1 MDIISPAHL
10 AEHNQS
16 RISALEDDYDHL
28 GRQLARRGIDIAAAT
43 TRATRFRVALPSW
56 GTSTGGTRFG
66 RFPGPGEPRTIF
78 DKIDDCAVVQQLVRV
93 TPDISLHIPW
103 DRIDRPADL
112 RACVAARG
120 LQVTTMNSNTFE
132 DQPGQPHSYK
142 FGSLSH
148 TDPAVRQQAVA
159 HNIECIGIGRELG
172 ARAHSVWIADGGNF
186 PGQQHFRRALDRY
199 LDSLRAIYAAAP
211 ADWRLYIEHK
221 LFEPAFY
228 STVLNDWGTSY
239 YCAREVGERVFS
251 LVDLGHHAPTTNIE
265 MVVARLIQLG
275 KLGGFHFNDS
285 KYGDDDL
292 DAGSIAP
299 FQLFLVFNELV
310 AAEVEGV
317 AGFELDCML
326 DQSHNV
332 TDPIESLVSST
343 IEVHRADTQ
352 AFLVDRAALAGY
364 QDRNDPM
371 MALGVLKQA
380 FTTDVAPI
388 LAMARHRL
396 GGAIDPL
403 GAWRASGHRQHL
415 SEERR

>member
-211 ADWRLYIEHK
+211 ADWRLYIEHSLVRLNLIQRLA
-221 LFEPAFY
+221 LFCRLPLLDEPLHDPSFVHRFAQNGQDHFSDHKPSFSY
-228 STVLNDWGTSY
+228 STPRMAATICSVLGMAAASNVSAIGTGTS
-239 YCAREVGERVFS
+239 AAATRTGGESR
-251 LVDLGHHAPTTNIE
+251 
-265 MVVARLIQLG
+265 
-275 KLGGFHFNDS
+275 
-285 KYGDDDL
+285 
-292 DAGSIAP
+292 
-299 FQLFLVFNELV
+299 
-310 AAEVEGV
+310 
-317 AGFELDCML
+317 
-326 DQSHNV
+326 
-332 TDPIESLVSST
+332 
-343 IEVHRADTQ
+343 
-352 AFLVDRAALAGY
+352 
-364 QDRNDPM
+364 
-371 MALGVLKQA
+371 
-380 FTTDVAPI
+380 
-388 LAMARHRL
+388 
-396 GGAIDPL
+396 
-403 GAWRASGHRQHL
+403 
-415 SEERR
+415 